1 MRRRGFLKKLPIAA
15 GSSFMLNNL
24 PLSAM
29 AKSAALHRLA
39 AASDNDKVLI
49 LIQLHGG
56 NDGLNTVIPIDQ
68 YADYYQL
75 RPNLAIPDNGKRKYI
90 DLDST
95 LSIED
100 QVGLHPDLT
109 HMKELYDQG
118 KVNIV
123 QNVAYENVNG
133 SHFRSRD
140 IWFMGGDYNEYIP
153 SGWMGRLLDHEYP
166 GYPDEYPNTQMPDPL
181 AIEIGN
187 GVSLAFHRNN
197 GIPTAIS
204 IQNPEQFYD
213 LITSVGGAPPE
224 YIANTHYGEE
234 LQWIMD
240 IEEKSNQYAGRL
252 KEVYEQGNNSQNV
265 TYPELYPL
273 NAPPGRIKNR
283 LALQLKM
290 IARLLSGG
298 VKTKIFL
305 ARLGGFDTHAEQVE
319 AYDATMGTHA
329 ALLYHI
335 SSAMKAFQDDLKEL
349 GLEDRVMTMT
359 FSEFGRRAYSNG
371 SYGSDH
377 GTAAPMF
384 VFGKLVKPGVTGTNP
399 DLNNLNNGNL
409 VHQFDYRQVFTSAVV
424 DWLEADSDAVQ
435 ATLFNDWVDSRLPIV
450 GNGITGTNEAF
461 FKTRNFLEDCY
472 PNPVKSKVVFSFRIN
487 TRGKVKLE
495 ILDIQGKSIMT
506 LIDDFREV
514 GLHHITADLDKLKIG
529 TYLYRIKTG
538 NLEDTKKLI
547 KK

>member
-1 MRRRGFLKKLPIAA
+1 MKRRNFLKKIPLAA
-15 GSSFMLNNL
+15 GAPIMLNSI
-24 PLSAM
+24 PLNALAQSAP
-29 AKSAALHRLA
+29 LHRLA
-39 AASDNDKVLI
+39 ASSDNDRVLV

-68 YADYYQL
+68 YAEYYQL

-90 DLDST
+90 DLDTT
-95 LSIED
+95 LSVED

-109 HMKELYDQG
+109 HMKALYDQA
-118 KVNIV
+118 KLNIV

-140 IWFMGGDYNEYIP
+140 IWFMGGDYDDYIP
-153 SGWMGRLLDHEYP
+153 SGWMGRFLDHEFP
-166 GYPDEYPNTQMPDPL
+166 GYPDDYPSTEMPDPL

-187 GVSLAFHRNN
+187 GVSLAFHRSN

-224 YIANTHYGEE
+224 YIANTHYGQE

-252 KEVYEQGNNSQNV
+252 KEVYENGSNSQNV

-273 NAPPGRIKNR
+273 NAPPGRIRNR
-283 LALQLKM
+283 LAPQLKM

-335 SSAMKAFQDDLKEL
+335 SSAMKAFQDDLKDL
-349 GLEDRVMTMT
+349 GIEDRVLTMT

-377 GTAAPMF
+377 GTSAPMF
-384 VFGKLVKPGVTGTNP
+384 VFGKLVKPGITGTNP
-399 DLNNLNNGNL
+399 DLNNLNRGNL
-409 VHQFDYRQVFTSAVV
+409 VYQYDYRQVFTSAVV
-424 DWLEADSDAVQ
+424 DWLQADSATVD
-435 ATLFNDWVDSRLPIV
+435 ATLFSDWVDSRLNII
-450 GNGITGTNEAF
+450 GNGITGTKETF
-461 FKTRNFLEDCY
+461 FNDRNYLQDCY
-472 PNPVKSKVVFSFRIN
+472 PNPAKDKVVFGFRIN
-487 TRGKVKLE
+487 SREKVSIR
-495 ILDIQGKSIMT
+495 ILDIKGK
-506 LIDDFREV
+506 LIAEILEEERDA
-514 GLHHITADLDKLKIG
+514 GIHHITYDIQSLKPG
-529 TYLYRIKTG
+529 TYLYRFRSGII
-538 NLEDTKKLI
+538 DQTKKLI

>member
-1 MRRRGFLKKLPIAA
+1 MKRRGFLSKLPYVA
-15 GSSFMLNNL
+15 GAPFMLNSI
-24 PLSAM
+24 PLSTL
-29 AKSAALHRLA
+29 AKTAPLHRLA
-39 AASDNDKVLI
+39 ASSNNDRVLI

-56 NDGLNTVIPIDQ
+56 NDGLNTIIPIEQ
-68 YADYYQL
+68 YAEYYQL

-90 DLDST
+90 DLDSSLT
-95 LSIED
+95 AVD

-109 HMKELYDQG
+109 HMKELYDQA
-118 KVNIV
+118 KLNIV

-140 IWFMGGDYNEYIP
+140 IWFMGGDYNEYLP
-153 SGWMGRLLDHEYP
+153 SGWMGRYLDHEFP
-166 GYPDEYPNTQMPDPL
+166 GYPDEYPSTEMPDPL

-197 GIPTAIS
+197 GIPNAIS

-224 YIANTHYGEE
+224 SIANTHYGQE

-252 KEVYEQGNNSQNV
+252 KQVYEQGSNSANV

-273 NAPPGRIKNR
+273 NAPSGRIKNR
-283 LALQLKM
+283 LAPQLKM

-319 AYDATMGTHA
+319 PYDATMGTHA

-349 GLEDRVMTMT
+349 DIEDRVLTMT

-377 GTAAPMF
+377 GTSAPMF
-384 VFGKLVKPGVTGTNP
+384 VFGKMVKPGVTGTNP
-399 DLNNLNNGNL
+399 DLNNLDRGNL
-409 VHQFDYRQVFTSAVV
+409 RYQYDYRQVFTSAVV
-424 DWLEADSDAVQ
+424 DWLEADSAAVD
-435 ATLFNDWVDSRLPIV
+435 ATLFSDWVDSRLNII
-450 GNGITGTNEAF
+450 GNGITGTKEAF
-461 FKTRNFLEDCY
+461 INERNYLQDCY
-472 PNPVKSKVVFSFRIN
+472 PNPVKDRAVFGFRIN
-487 TRGKVKLE
+487 GRSRV
-495 ILDIQGKSIMT
+495 ILQVLDTQGK
-506 LIDDFREV
+506 LIEV
-514 GLHHITADLDKLKIG
+514 VLDEEKEQGLHHVTYDLQHLKPG
-529 TYLYRIKTG
+529 TYIYRFQSGVI
-538 NLEDTKKLI
+538 EETKKLV

>member
-1 MRRRGFLKKLPIAA
+1 MRRRGFLKKLPMAA
-15 GSSFMLNNL
+15 GASFMLNNL
-24 PLSAM
+24 PLSTF
-29 AKSAALHRLA
+29 AKSSPFQRLA
-39 AASDNDKVLI
+39 ATSNNDKVLI

-68 YADYYQL
+68 YAEYYQL
-75 RPNLAIPDNGKRKYI
+75 RPNLAIPENGKRKYI
-90 DLDST
+90 TLDST
-95 LSIED
+95 LPASD
-100 QVGLHPDLT
+100 QVGLHPDLY
-109 HMKELYDQG
+109 HMKDLYDQG
-118 KVNIV
+118 KMNIV

-140 IWFMGGDYNEYIP
+140 IWFMGGDYDEYLP
-153 SGWMGRLLDHEYP
+153 SGWMGRYLDHQYP
-166 GYPDEYPNTQMPDPL
+166 GYPESYPSTEMPDPL
-181 AIEIGN
+181 AIEVGN

-197 GIPTAIS
+197 GIPAAIS

-213 LITSVGGAPPE
+213 LINSVGGAPPE
-224 YIANTHYGEE
+224 SIANAHYGQE

-252 KEVYEQGNNSQNV
+252 KEVYEKGSNSQKV
-265 TYPELYPL
+265 TYPDLYPL
-273 NAPPGRIKNR
+273 NAPSGRIKNR
-283 LALQLKM
+283 LAPQLKM

-319 AYDATMGTHA
+319 SYDATMGTHA

-349 GLEDRVMTMT
+349 GLEERVMTMT

-384 VFGKLVKPGVTGTNP
+384 VFGKNVKPGVTGTNA
-399 DLNNLNNGNL
+399 DLSNLNNGNL
-409 VHQFDYRQVFTSAVV
+409 VHQFDYRQVFTAAVV
-424 DWLEADSDAVQ
+424 DWMQADSDAVN
-435 ATLFNDWVDSRLPIV
+435 ATLFGNWVDSRLPIV
-450 GNGITGTNEAF
+450 GNGITGTDEEF
-461 FKTRNFLEDCY
+461 MEKRNFLEDCY
-472 PNPVKSKVVFSFRIN
+472 PNPVKDRTVFSFRISS
-487 TRGKVKLE
+487 KSIVKLE
-495 ILDIQGKSIMT
+495 LLDVQGKVIAT
-506 LIDDFREV
+506 ILNEQREE
-514 GLHHITADLDKLKIG
+514 GLHHVTYGLSSLRAG
-529 TYLYRIKTG
+529 TYLYRIHTKSMKT
-538 NLEDTKKLI
+538 TKKLV

>member
-1 MRRRGFLKKLPIAA
+1 MRRRGFLRKLPLVA
-15 GSSFMLNNL
+15 GSPFLLNSL
-24 PLSAM
+24 PLSAL
-29 AKSAALHRLA
+29 AKSAPLYRLA
-39 AASDNDKVLI
+39 ASSNNDKVLI

-68 YADYYQL
+68 YAEYYNL

-90 DLDST
+90 DLDSS
-95 LSIED
+95 LSVED

-118 KVNIV
+118 KMNIV

-140 IWFMGGDYNEYIP
+140 IWFMGGDYNEYLP
-153 SGWMGRLLDHEYP
+153 SGWMGRYLDHEYP
-166 GYPDEYPNTQMPDPL
+166 GYPESYPNSEMPDPL

-213 LITSVGGAPPE
+213 LVTSVGGLPPE

-234 LQWIMD
+234 LKWIMD

-252 KEVYEQGNNSQNV
+252 KEVYEQGSNSQNV
-265 TYPELYPL
+265 TYPDLYPL
-273 NAPPGRIKNR
+273 NAPSGRIKNR
-283 LALQLKM
+283 LAPQMKM

-319 AYDATMGTHA
+319 SYDATMGTHA

-349 GLEDRVMTMT
+349 GLEDKVLTMT

-384 VFGKLVKPGVTGTNP
+384 VFGKMVKPGVTGTNP
-399 DLNNLNNGNL
+399 DLNNLDGGNL
-409 VHQFDYRQVFTSAVV
+409 VHQHDYRQVFTAAVV
-424 DWLEADSDAVQ
+424 DWLEADSEAVE
-435 ATLFNDWVDSRLPIV
+435 ATLLSDWVDSRLPII
-450 GNGITGTNEAF
+450 GNGITGVKEGF
-461 FKTRNFLEDCY
+461 FAERNFLEDCY
-472 PNPVKSKVVFSFRIN
+472 PNPVIDKTVFSYRIN
-487 TRGKVKLE
+487 TDGMVKLE
-495 ILDIQGKSIMT
+495 
-506 LIDDFREV
+506 LIDVQGRLVATILNEFKEA
-514 GLHHITADLDKLKIG
+514 GLHHITYDLKSLRTG
-529 TYLYRIKTG
+529 TYIYRFESG
-538 NLEDTKKLI
+538 NLNQTKKLI
-547 KK
+547 KQ

>member
-1 MRRRGFLKKLPIAA
+1 MKRRGFLSKLPYVA
-15 GSSFMLNNL
+15 GAPFMLNSI
-24 PLSAM
+24 PLSTL
-29 AKSAALHRLA
+29 AKTAPLHRLA
-39 AASDNDKVLI
+39 ASSNNDRVLI

-56 NDGLNTVIPIDQ
+56 NDGLNTIIPIDQ
-68 YADYYQL
+68 YAEYYQL

-90 DLDST
+90 DLDSA
-95 LSIED
+95 LSVED

-109 HMKELYDQG
+109 HMKELYDQA
-118 KVNIV
+118 KLNIV

-140 IWFMGGDYNEYIP
+140 IWFMGGDYNEYLP
-153 SGWMGRLLDHEYP
+153 SGWMGRYLDHEFP
-166 GYPDEYPNTQMPDPL
+166 GYPDEYPSTEMPDPL

-197 GIPTAIS
+197 GIPNAIS

-224 YIANTHYGEE
+224 SIANTHYGQE

-252 KEVYEQGNNSQNV
+252 KEVYEQGSNSANV

-273 NAPPGRIKNR
+273 NAPSGRIKNR
-283 LALQLKM
+283 LAPQLKM

-319 AYDATMGTHA
+319 PYDATMGTHA

-349 GLEDRVMTMT
+349 GIEDRVLTMT

-377 GTAAPMF
+377 GTSAPMF
-384 VFGKLVKPGVTGTNP
+384 VFGKMVKPGVTGTNP
-399 DLNNLNNGNL
+399 DLNNLDRGNL
-409 VHQFDYRQVFTSAVV
+409 RYQYDYRQVFTSAVV
-424 DWLEADSDAVQ
+424 DWLEADSAAVD
-435 ATLFNDWVDSRLPIV
+435 ATLFSDWVDSRLNII
-450 GNGITGTNEAF
+450 GNGITGTKEAF
-461 FKTRNFLEDCY
+461 INERNYLQDCY
-472 PNPVKSKVVFSFRIN
+472 PNPVKDRAVFGFRIN
-487 TRGKVKLE
+487 GRSRVKLQV
-495 ILDIQGKSIMT
+495 LDIQGK
-506 LIDDFREV
+506 LIEV
-514 GLHHITADLDKLKIG
+514 VLDEQKEPGLHHVTYDLQHLMPG
-529 TYLYRIKTG
+529 TYIYRFQSGVI
-538 NLEDTKKLI
+538 EETKKLV

>member
-1 MRRRGFLKKLPIAA
+1 MRRRGFIKKLPIAA
-15 GSSFMLNNL
+15 GASFMLNNI
-24 PLSAM
+24 PLSTLAR
-29 AKSAALHRLA
+29 SAPLHRLA
-39 AASDNDKVLI
+39 ASSANDKVLI

-68 YADYYQL
+68 YAEYYQL
-75 RPNLAIPDNGKRKYI
+75 RPNLAIPDNGKRRYI

-95 LSIED
+95 LSVED

-118 KVNIV
+118 KLNIV

-140 IWFMGGDYNEYIP
+140 IWFMGGDYNEYLP
-153 SGWMGRLLDHEYP
+153 SGWMGRYLDHEYP
-166 GYPDEYPNTQMPDPL
+166 GYPDDYPNTDMPDPL

-213 LITSVGGAPPE
+213 LINSVGGAPPD

-240 IEEKSNQYAGRL
+240 IEEKANQYAGRL
-252 KEVYEQGNNSQNV
+252 KDVYEQGRNSQNV

-273 NAPPGRIKNR
+273 NAPPGRIKNW
-283 LALQLKM
+283 LAPQLKM

-319 AYDATMGTHA
+319 PYDATMGTHA

-335 SSAMKAFQDDLKEL
+335 SSAMKAFQDDLKEM
-349 GLEDRVMTMT
+349 GLEDRVMSMT

-384 VFGKLVKPGVTGTNP
+384 VFGKMVKPGVTGTNV

-409 VHQFDYRQVFTSAVV
+409 VHQFDYRQVFTAAVV
-424 DWLEADSDAVQ
+424 DWLEADADAVN
-435 ATLFNDWVDSRLPIV
+435 ATLFSNWVDSRLPIV
-450 GNGITGTNEAF
+450 GNGITGTKEGFFNERF
-461 FKTRNFLEDCY
+461 YLDDCY
-472 PNPVKSKVVFSFRIN
+472 PNPVRDKVVFGFRIN
-487 TRGKVKLE
+487 NRGRVQLE
-495 ILDIQGKSIMT
+495 ILDIQGRLVKTIM
-506 LIDDFREV
+506 DEVREIGFHQV
-514 GLHHITADLDKLKIG
+514 SYDLNCLKTG
-529 TYLYRIKTG
+529 TYLYRIQSS
-538 NLEDTKKLI
+538 NFENTKKLI
-547 KK
+547 KN

>member
-1 MRRRGFLKKLPIAA
+1 MVA

-24 PLSAM
+24 PLNTLAQTSPLA
-29 AKSAALHRLA
+29 RLA
-39 AASDNDKVLI
+39 ASSQNDKVLI

-56 NDGLNTVIPIDQ
+56 NDGLNTIIPIDQ

-75 RPNLAIPDNGKRKYI
+75 RPNLAIPDNGKRRFI
-90 DLDST
+90 DLDTS
-95 LSIED
+95 LNVED
-100 QVGLHPDLT
+100 QIGLHPDLT
-109 HMKELYDQG
+109 HMKALYDEA
-118 KVNIV
+118 KLNIV
-123 QNVAYENVNG
+123 QNVAYDNVNG

-140 IWFMGGDYNEYIP
+140 IWFMGGDYDQYHS
-153 SGWMGRLLDHEYP
+153 SGWMGRYLDHEYP
-166 GYPDEYPNTQMPDPL
+166 GYPDDYPNGQMPDPL

-197 GIPTAIS
+197 GIPNAIS

-224 YIANTHYGEE
+224 AIANSHYGQE

-252 KEVYEQGNNSQNV
+252 KQVFEKGQNSANV

-273 NAPPGRIKNR
+273 NAPSGRIKNR
-283 LALQLKM
+283 LAPQLKM

-319 AYDATMGTHA
+319 SYDATMGTHA

-349 GLEDRVMTMT
+349 GIEDRVLTMT

-377 GTAAPMF
+377 GTSAPMF
-384 VFGKLVKPGVTGTNP
+384 VFGKMVKPGVTGTNP
-399 DLNNLNNGNL
+399 DLNNLERGNL
-409 VHQFDYRQVFTSAVV
+409 IHQFDYRQVFTAALV
-424 DWLEADSDAVQ
+424 DWMEADSDAVE
-435 ATLFNDWVDSRLPIV
+435 ATLFNDFVDSRLPII
-450 GNGITGTNEAF
+450 GNGITGTKEAF
-461 FKTRNFLEDCY
+461 LSERNFVEDIY
-472 PNPVKSKVVFSFRIN
+472 PNPVQDRASIKIQLPSKSQ
-487 TRGKVKLE
+487 VKIQ
-495 ILDIQGKSIMT
+495 ILDIHGK
-506 LIDDFREV
+506 LIDLQVDESREA
-514 GLHHITADLDKLKIG
+514 GLQHFKLDLRFLQPG
-529 TYLYRIKTG
+529 TYLYKVNSKTI
-538 NLEDTKKLI
+538 DQTKKFV

>member
-24 PLSAM
+24 PLNALAESGP
-29 AKSAALHRLA
+29 LHRLA

-56 NDGLNTVIPIDQ
+56 NDGLNAVIPIDQ
-68 YADYYQL
+68 YAEYYQL

-95 LSIED
+95 LSVED

-109 HMKELYDQG
+109 HMKDLYDHG
-118 KVNIV
+118 KLNIV

-140 IWFMGGDYNEYIP
+140 IWFMGGDYNENLP

-166 GYPDEYPNTQMPDPL
+166 GYPDNYPNTQMPDPL

-197 GIPTAIS
+197 GIPVAIS
-204 IQNPEQFYD
+204 IQNPDQFYD
-213 LITSVGGAPPE
+213 LITSVGGMPPE
-224 YIANTHYGEE
+224 YIANTHYGQE

-252 KEVYEQGNNSQNV
+252 KEVYEKGNNSQNV

-283 LALQLKM
+283 LAPQMKM

-349 GLEDRVMTMT
+349 GIEDRVMTMT

-384 VFGKLVKPGVTGTNP
+384 VFGKMVKPGITGTNP

-409 VHQFDYRQVFTSAVV
+409 IHQFDYRQVFTSAVV
-424 DWLEADSDAVQ
+424 DWLEADNDAVN
-435 ATLFNDWVDSRLPIV
+435 ATLFSDWVDSRLPIV
-450 GNGITGTNEAF
+450 GNGITGTKEGF
-461 FKTRNFLEDCY
+461 FNKHNYLEDCY
-472 PNPVKSKVVFSFRIN
+472 PNPVKDKTVFSFRIN
-487 TRGKVKLE
+487 SKSRVKLDLLDMQGKLINV
-495 ILDIQGKSIMT
+495 ILDEE
-506 LIDDFREV
+506 RNE
-514 GLHHITADLDKLKIG
+514 GLHHVTFDLKSLKTG
-529 TYLYRIKTG
+529 TYLYRIQSGSLGK
-538 NLEDTKKLI
+538 TKKLV
-547 KK
+547 KE

>member
-1 MRRRGFLKKLPIAA
+1 MKRRNFLKKIPLAA
-15 GSSFMLNNL
+15 GAPIMLNSI
-24 PLSAM
+24 PLNTLART
-29 AKSAALHRLA
+29 APLHRLA
-39 AASDNDKVLI
+39 ASSNNDRVLV

-56 NDGLNTVIPIDQ
+56 NDGLNTVIPVDQ
-68 YADYYQL
+68 YAEYYQL

-95 LSIED
+95 LSVED

-109 HMKELYDQG
+109 HMKALYDQA
-118 KVNIV
+118 KLNIV

-140 IWFMGGDYNEYIP
+140 IWFMGGDYDEYIP
-153 SGWMGRLLDHEYP
+153 SGWMGRFLDHEFP
-166 GYPDEYPNTQMPDPL
+166 GYPDEYPNTEMPDPL

-187 GVSLAFHRNN
+187 GVSLAFHRSN

-224 YIANTHYGEE
+224 SIANTHYGQE

-252 KEVYEQGNNSQNV
+252 KEVYENGSNSPNV

-273 NAPPGRIKNR
+273 NAPPGRIRNR
-283 LALQLKM
+283 LAPQLKM

-349 GLEDRVMTMT
+349 GIEDRVLTMT

-377 GTAAPMF
+377 GTSAPMF
-384 VFGKLVKPGVTGTNP
+384 VFGKLVKPGITGTNP
-399 DLNNLNNGNL
+399 DLNNLNRGNL
-409 VHQFDYRQVFTSAVV
+409 VYQYDYRQVFTSAVV
-424 DWLEADSDAVQ
+424 DWLEADNQAVE
-435 ATLFNDWVDSRLPIV
+435 AARFNDWVDSRLNII
-450 GNGITGTNEAF
+450 GNGITSTKEAF
-461 FKTRNFLEDCY
+461 LNERNYLQDCY
-472 PNPVKSKVVFSFRIN
+472 PNPVIDQVVFGFRIN
-487 TRGKVKLE
+487 NHSKVSIDILDVKGKVIVKLLE
-495 ILDIQGKSIMT
+495 EERDA
-506 LIDDFREV
+506 
-514 GLHHITADLDKLKIG
+514 GLHHITHNLQTLKAG
-529 TYLYRIKTG
+529 TYIYRFHSGEI
-538 NLEDTKKLI
+538 NQTKKLV
-547 KK
+547 KQ

>member
-1 MRRRGFLKKLPIAA
+1 M
-15 GSSFMLNNL
+15 
-24 PLSAM
+24 
-29 AKSAALHRLA
+29 HRLA
-39 AASDNDKVLI
+39 ASSQNDKVLI

-56 NDGLNTVIPIDQ
+56 NDGLNTLIPMDQ
-68 YADYYQL
+68 YAEYYQL
-75 RPNLAIPDNGKRKYI
+75 RPNLAIPDNGKRQYI
-90 DLDST
+90 PLDTT
-95 LSIED
+95 LPVED

-109 HMKELYDQG
+109 HMKTLYDQG
-118 KVNIV
+118 KLNIV

-140 IWFMGGDYNEYIP
+140 IWFMGGDYNEHLP
-153 SGWMGRLLDHEYP
+153 SGWMGRYLDHEYP
-166 GYPDEYPNTQMPDPL
+166 GYPDDYPNAEMPDPL

-224 YIANTHYGEE
+224 SIANTHYGEE

-252 KEVYEQGNNSQNV
+252 KEVYEKGSNSQSV
-265 TYPELYPL
+265 SYPELYPL
-273 NAPPGRIKNR
+273 NAPSGRIKNR
-283 LALQLKM
+283 LAPQLRM

-319 AYDATMGTHA
+319 SYDATMGTHA

-335 SSAMKAFQDDLKEL
+335 SSAMKAFQDDLKAL
-349 GLEDRVMTMT
+349 GLDDRVMTMT
-359 FSEFGRRAYSNG
+359 FSEFGRRAFSNG

-384 VFGKLVKPGVTGTNP
+384 IFGKYVKPGVTGTNP
-399 DLNNLNNGNL
+399 DLNNLDRGNL

-424 DWLEADSDAVQ
+424 DWLEADSEAVN

-450 GNGITGTNEAF
+450 GNGITGVDDEF
-461 FKTRNFLEDCY
+461 FEERNFLADCY
-472 PNPVKSKVVFSFRIN
+472 PNPVKDRSIFGYRVNAR
-487 TRGKVKLE
+487 TRVKLE
-495 ILDIQGKSIMT
+495 ILDSQGKT
-506 LIDDFREV
+506 LKLLMDEV
-514 GLHHITADLDKLKIG
+514 RNPGNHQETFDLSFLPTG
-529 TYLYRIKTG
+529 TYIYRIKTG
-538 NLEDTKKLI
+538 RMENSKKLV
-547 KK
+547 KL

>member
-1 MRRRGFLKKLPIAA
+1 
-15 GSSFMLNNL
+15 MLNSIPMTTLAQNA
-24 PLSAM
+24 P
-29 AKSAALHRLA
+29 LHRLA
-39 AASDNDKVLI
+39 AASNNDRVLV

-56 NDGLNTVIPIDQ
+56 NDGLNTIIPIDQ

-90 DLDST
+90 DLDTT
-95 LSIED
+95 LTAED
-100 QVGLHPDLT
+100 QVGLHPDLV
-109 HMKELYDQG
+109 HMKELYDQA

-140 IWFMGGDYNEYIP
+140 IWFMGGDYDEYIP
-153 SGWMGRLLDHEYP
+153 SGWMGRYLDHEFP
-166 GYPDEYPNTQMPDPL
+166 GYPDEYPSTEMPDPL

-187 GVSLAFHRNN
+187 GVSLAFHRSN

-213 LITSVGGAPPE
+213 LITSVGGLPPE
-224 YIANTHYGEE
+224 SIANTHYGQE

-252 KEVYEQGNNSQNV
+252 REVYENGANSVNV
-265 TYPELYPL
+265 TYPELYPY
-273 NAPPGRIKNR
+273 NAPSGRIKNR
-283 LALQLKM
+283 LAPQLKM

-319 AYDATMGTHA
+319 PYDATMGTHA

-349 GLEDRVMTMT
+349 GIEDRVLTMT

-377 GTAAPMF
+377 GTSAPMF
-384 VFGKLVKPGVTGTNP
+384 VFGKMVEPGVTGTNP
-399 DLNNLNNGNL
+399 DLNNLNRGNL

-424 DWLEADSDAVQ
+424 DWLQADNEAVD
-435 ATLFNDWVDSRLPIV
+435 ATLFSDWVDSRLNIV
-450 GNGITGTNEAF
+450 GNGITGTKEAF
-461 FKTRNFLEDCY
+461 INERNYLQDCY
-472 PNPVKSKVVFSFRIN
+472 PNPVKDQVVFGFRLSSRSRVSIQVLDVD
-487 TRGKVKLE
+487 GKLIFD
-495 ILDIQGKSIMT
+495 ILDEER
-506 LIDDFREV
+506 DA
-514 GLHHITADLDKLKIG
+514 GLHHVSYDLKVLQAG
-529 TYLYRIKTG
+529 TYIYRFQSGFI
-538 NLEDTKKLI
+538 DQSKKLI
-547 KK
+547 KQ

>member
-24 PLSAM
+24 PLSAF
-29 AKSAALHRLA
+29 AKSAPMHRLA
-39 AASDNDKVLI
+39 ATSDNDKVLI

-56 NDGLNTVIPIDQ
+56 NDGLNSVIPIEQ

-75 RPNLAIPDNGKRKYI
+75 RPNLAIPDKGNRKYI
-90 DLDST
+90 DLDGT
-95 LSIED
+95 LGVED

-118 KVNIV
+118 KMNIV
-123 QNVAYENVNG
+123 QNVAYENING

-140 IWFMGGDYNEYIP
+140 IWYMGGDYNEYLP

-166 GYPDEYPNTQMPDPL
+166 GYPESYPNTEMPDPL
-181 AIEIGN
+181 GIEIGN

-197 GIPTAIS
+197 GIPAAIS
-204 IQNPEQFYD
+204 IQNPDQFYD
-213 LITSVGGAPPE
+213 LITSVGGLPPE
-224 YIANTHYGEE
+224 SLTNTHYGEE
-234 LQWIMD
+234 LKWIMD
-240 IEEKSNQYAGRL
+240 MEEKSNQYAGRL
-252 KEVYEQGNNSQNV
+252 KEVYEKGSNSQNV
-265 TYPELYPL
+265 TYPELYPF
-273 NAPPGRIKNR
+273 NAPSGRIKNR
-283 LALQLKM
+283 LAPQLKM

-319 AYDATMGTHA
+319 PYDATMGTHA

-349 GLEDRVMTMT
+349 GIEDRVMTMT

-384 VFGKLVKPGVTGTNP
+384 VFGKMVKPGVTGTNP

-409 VHQFDYRQVFTSAVV
+409 IHQYDYRQVFTSAVV
-424 DWLEADSDAVQ
+424 DWLQADSDAVN
-435 ATLFNDWVDSRLPIV
+435 ATMFSDWVDSRLPIV
-450 GNGITGTNEAF
+450 GNGITGTKEEFLNE
-461 FKTRNFLEDCY
+461 RNFLEDCY
-472 PNPVKSKVVFSFRIN
+472 PNPVLNKTVFSFR
-487 TRGKVKLE
+487 TSSVGRVKLE
-495 ILDIQGKSIMT
+495 VLDIQGKLVKTVINET
-506 LIDDFREV
+506 KEA
-514 GLHHITADLDKLKIG
+514 GLHHITTDLNALKTG
-529 TYLYRIKTG
+529 TYLYRFKSG
-538 NLEDTKKLI
+538 NLEKTKKLI

>member
-1 MRRRGFLKKLPIAA
+1 
-15 GSSFMLNNL
+15 MLNHI
-24 PLSAM
+24 PLNAL
-29 AKSAALHRLA
+29 AKTAPLYRLA
-39 AASDNDKVLI
+39 STSDNDRVLV

-56 NDGLNTVIPIDQ
+56 NDGLNTIIPINQ
-68 YADYYQL
+68 YAEYYQL

-90 DLDST
+90 ELDST
-95 LSIED
+95 LSVED

-109 HMKELYDQG
+109 HMKELYDRA

-140 IWFMGGDYNEYIP
+140 IWFMGGDYDEYLP
-153 SGWMGRLLDHEYP
+153 SGWMGRLLDHEFP
-166 GYPDEYPNTQMPDPL
+166 GYPENYPNAGMPDPL

-187 GVSLAFHRNN
+187 GVSLAFHRSN

-224 YIANTHYGEE
+224 HIENTHYGEE
-234 LQWIMD
+234 LKWIMD

-252 KEVYEQGNNSQNV
+252 KEAYEQGSNSPKV
-265 TYPELYPL
+265 PYPELYPL
-273 NAPPGRIKNR
+273 NAPSGRIRNR
-283 LALQLKM
+283 LAPQLKM

-349 GLEDRVMTMT
+349 GLEDRVITMT

-384 VFGKLVKPGVTGTNP
+384 VFGKMVKPGVIGTNP
-399 DLNNLNNGNL
+399 DLNSLDNGNL
-409 VHQFDYRQVFTSAVV
+409 VHQYDYRQVFASAVV
-424 DWLEADSDAVQ
+424 DWLEADSDAVN
-435 ATLFNDWVDSRLPIV
+435 ATLFGNWVDSRLPII
-450 GNGITGTNEAF
+450 GNGITGTTEAF
-461 FKTRNFLEDCY
+461 LNTRNFLEDCY
-472 PNPVKSKVVFSFRIN
+472 PNPVSQSTVFGFRISSRN
-487 TRGKVKLE
+487 RVKLE
-495 ILDIQGKSIMT
+495 ITDIKGRSVQTVLD
-506 LIDDFREV
+506 EV
-514 GLHHITADLDKLKIG
+514 RDAGLHHVTADLSLLKKG
-529 TYLYRIKTG
+529 AYLYKITAG
-538 NLEDTKKLI
+538 HLEETKKLI
-547 KK
+547 RK

>member
-1 MRRRGFLKKLPIAA
+1 MRRRGFLRKLPLVA
-15 GSSFMLNNL
+15 GSSFMLNNM
-24 PLSAM
+24 PFSAM
-29 AKSAALHRLA
+29 SKSAPLYRLA
-39 AASDNDKVLI
+39 ASSDNDRVLI

-56 NDGLNTVIPIDQ
+56 NDGLNTLIPVDQ
-68 YADYYQL
+68 YAEYYQL
-75 RPNLAIPDNGKRKYI
+75 RPNLAIPDNGKRKFI
-90 DLDST
+90 DLDGT
-95 LSIED
+95 LSAED

-109 HMKELYDQG
+109 HIKELYDQA

-123 QNVAYENVNG
+123 QNVAYDNVNG

-140 IWFMGGDYNEYIP
+140 IWFMGGDYDEYLP
-153 SGWMGRLLDHEYP
+153 SGWMGRFLDHEYP
-166 GYPDEYPNTQMPDPL
+166 GYPENYPNAEMPDPL

-204 IQNPEQFYD
+204 IQNPEQFYN

-224 YIANTHYGEE
+224 YIENTHYGEE
-234 LQWIMD
+234 LKWIMD

-252 KEVYEQGNNSQNV
+252 KDVYENGNNSPNV

-273 NAPPGRIKNR
+273 NAPSGRIKNR
-283 LALQLKM
+283 LAPQLKM

-319 AYDATMGTHA
+319 PFDATMGTHA

-349 GLEDRVMTMT
+349 GIEDRVITMT

-377 GTAAPMF
+377 GTSAPMF
-384 VFGKLVKPGVTGTNP
+384 IFGKMVKPGVIGTNP

-409 VHQFDYRQVFTSAVV
+409 VHQYDYRQVFTSAVL
-424 DWLEADSDAVQ
+424 DWLEADSAAIS
-435 ATLFNDWVDSRLPIV
+435 ATLFNDWVDSRLPII
-450 GNGITGTNEAF
+450 GNGITGTKEAF
-461 FKTRNFLEDCY
+461 LNSRNFLEDCY
-472 PNPVKSKVVFSFRIN
+472 PNPVTDRTVFSFRTSAKNRI
-487 TRGKVKLE
+487 K
-495 ILDIQGKSIMT
+495 LDIVDIRGSVVKV
-506 LIDDFREV
+506 LLNEV
-514 GLHHITADLDKLKIG
+514 RGAGLH
-529 TYLYRIKTG
+529 R
-538 NLEDTKKLI
+538 
-547 KK
+547 

>member
-1 MRRRGFLKKLPIAA
+1 MKRRGFLSKLPYVA
-15 GSSFMLNNL
+15 GAPFMLNSI
-24 PLSAM
+24 PLSTL
-29 AKSAALHRLA
+29 AKTAPLHRLA
-39 AASDNDKVLI
+39 ASSNNDRVLI

-56 NDGLNTVIPIDQ
+56 NDGLNTIIPIEQ
-68 YADYYQL
+68 YAEYYQL

-90 DLDST
+90 DLDSSLT
-95 LSIED
+95 AVD

-109 HMKELYDQG
+109 HMKELYDQA
-118 KVNIV
+118 KLNIV

-140 IWFMGGDYNEYIP
+140 IWFMGGDYNEYLP
-153 SGWMGRLLDHEYP
+153 SGWMGRFLDHEFP
-166 GYPDEYPNTQMPDPL
+166 GYPDEYPSTEMPDPL

-197 GIPTAIS
+197 GIPNAIS

-224 YIANTHYGEE
+224 SIANTHYGQE

-252 KEVYEQGNNSQNV
+252 KQVYEQGSNSANV

-273 NAPPGRIKNR
+273 NAPSGRIKNR
-283 LALQLKM
+283 LAPQLKM

-319 AYDATMGTHA
+319 PYDATMGTHA

-349 GLEDRVMTMT
+349 GIEDRVLTMT

-377 GTAAPMF
+377 GTSAPMF
-384 VFGKLVKPGVTGTNP
+384 VFGKMVKPGVTGTNP
-399 DLNNLNNGNL
+399 DLNNLDRGNL
-409 VHQFDYRQVFTSAVV
+409 RYQYDYRQVFTSAVV
-424 DWLEADSDAVQ
+424 DWLEADSAAVD
-435 ATLFNDWVDSRLPIV
+435 ATLFSDWVDSRLNII
-450 GNGITGTNEAF
+450 GNGITGTKEAF
-461 FKTRNFLEDCY
+461 INERNYLQDCY
-472 PNPVKSKVVFSFRIN
+472 PNPVKDRAVFGFRIN
-487 TRGKVKLE
+487 GRSRV
-495 ILDIQGKSIMT
+495 ILQVLDTQGK
-506 LIDDFREV
+506 LIEV
-514 GLHHITADLDKLKIG
+514 VLDEEKEQGLHHVTYDLQHLKPG
-529 TYLYRIKTG
+529 TYIYRFQSGVI
-538 NLEDTKKLI
+538 EETKKLV

>member
-1 MRRRGFLKKLPIAA
+1 MRRRGFIKKLPIVAS
-15 GSSFMLNNL
+15 SSFMLNNI

-39 AASDNDKVLI
+39 ATSDNDRVLI

-68 YADYYQL
+68 YAEYYQL
-75 RPNLAIPDNGKRKYI
+75 RPNLAIPDNGKRQYI
-90 DLDST
+90 PLDST
-95 LSIED
+95 LSVED

-140 IWFMGGDYNEYIP
+140 IWFMGGDYDEYLP

-166 GYPDEYPNTQMPDPL
+166 GYPDDYPNATMPDPL

-224 YIANTHYGEE
+224 HIANTHYGEE

-252 KEVYEQGNNSQNV
+252 KEVYEQGSNSSKV

-273 NAPPGRIKNR
+273 NAPSGRIKNR
-283 LALQLKM
+283 LAPQLKM

-319 AYDATMGTHA
+319 PYDATMGTHA

-377 GTAAPMF
+377 GSSAPMF
-384 VFGKLVKPGVTGTNP
+384 IFGKMVKPGVTGTNP

-409 VHQFDYRQVFTSAVV
+409 VYQYDYRQVFTSAVA
-424 DWLEADSDAVQ
+424 DWLQADNAAIEATQFSD
-435 ATLFNDWVDSRLPIV
+435 WMSSRLPIV
-450 GNGITGTNEAF
+450 GNGITGTKEAF
-461 FKTRNFLEDCY
+461 FSERNFLDDCY
-472 PNPVKSKVVFSFRIN
+472 PNPVIDKAVFGFRIN
-487 TRGKVKLE
+487 SQSKVILE
-495 ILDIQGKSIMT
+495 ILDIKGSLVKLLSNDIKEPG
-506 LIDDFREV
+506 F
-514 GLHHITADLDKLKIG
+514 HHLTVDLSALNPG

-538 NLEDTKKLI
+538 NLETTKKLV

>member
-1 MRRRGFLKKLPIAA
+1 
-15 GSSFMLNNL
+15 MLNSL
-24 PLSAM
+24 PLSSM
-29 AKSAALHRLA
+29 AKSSALHRLA
-39 AASDNDKVLI
+39 ATSDNDKVLI

-68 YADYYQL
+68 YAEYYQL
-75 RPNLAIPDNGKRKYI
+75 RPNLAIPDNGKRQYI
-90 DLDST
+90 PLDNT
-95 LSIED
+95 LSVED

-140 IWFMGGDYNEYIP
+140 IWFMGGDYDEYLP

-166 GYPDEYPNTQMPDPL
+166 GYPDEYPNTAMPDPL
-181 AIEIGN
+181 GIEIGN

-224 YIANTHYGEE
+224 HIANTHYGEE

-252 KEVYEQGNNSQNV
+252 KEVYEQGSNSTGV

-273 NAPPGRIKNR
+273 NAPSGRIKNR
-283 LALQLKM
+283 LAPQLKM

-319 AYDATMGTHA
+319 PYDATMGTHA

-377 GTAAPMF
+377 GSSAPMF
-384 VFGKLVKPGVTGTNP
+384 VFGKMVKPGVTGTNP

-409 VHQFDYRQVFTSAVV
+409 VYQHDYRQVFTSAVV
-424 DWLEADSDAVQ
+424 DWLQADNAAVD
-435 ATLFNDWVDSRLPIV
+435 ATLFSDWVDSRLPIV
-450 GNGITGTNEAF
+450 GNGITGTKEAF
-461 FKTRNFLEDCY
+461 LKERNFLEDCY
-472 PNPVKSKVVFSFRIN
+472 PNPVKDKAVFGFRVNAKGRI
-487 TRGKVKLE
+487 KLE
-495 ILDIQGKSIMT
+495 ILDIKGKLVKT
-506 LIDDFREV
+506 LVDEIRDAGFY
-514 GLHHITADLDKLKIG
+514 HITTDLSEFKTG

-538 NLEDTKKLI
+538 SMEDTKKLI

>member
-1 MRRRGFLKKLPIAA
+1 MKRRGFLTKLPIVA
-15 GSSFMLNNL
+15 GAPFMLNSI
-24 PLSAM
+24 PLNTL
-29 AKSAALHRLA
+29 AKSAPLHRLA
-39 AASDNDKVLI
+39 ASSDNDRVLI

-56 NDGLNTVIPIDQ
+56 NDGLNTIIPINQ
-68 YADYYQL
+68 YAEYYQL
-75 RPNLAIPDNGKRKYI
+75 RPNLAIPDNGKRKFI
-90 DLDST
+90 DLDSSLT
-95 LSIED
+95 VED

-109 HMKELYDQG
+109 HMKELYDQA

-140 IWFMGGDYNEYIP
+140 IWFMGSDYNEYLP
-153 SGWMGRLLDHEYP
+153 SGWMGRYLDHEFP
-166 GYPDEYPNTQMPDPL
+166 GYPDEYPSTEMPDPL

-197 GIPTAIS
+197 GIPAAIS

-224 YIANTHYGEE
+224 SIANTHYGQE

-252 KEVYEQGNNSQNV
+252 KEVYENGSNSANV
-265 TYPELYPL
+265 SYPELYPL
-273 NAPPGRIKNR
+273 NAPSGRIKNR
-283 LALQLKM
+283 LAPQLKM

-319 AYDATMGTHA
+319 PYDATMGTHA

-335 SSAMKAFQDDLKEL
+335 SSAMKAFQDDLKGL
-349 GLEDRVMTMT
+349 GIEDRVLTMT

-384 VFGKLVKPGVTGTNP
+384 VFGKMVKPGVTGTNP
-399 DLNNLNNGNL
+399 DLNNLDRGNL
-409 VHQFDYRQVFTSAVV
+409 RHQFDYRQVFTSAVV
-424 DWLEADSDAVQ
+424 DWLEADSAAVD
-435 ATLFNDWVDSRLPIV
+435 ATLFSDWVDSRLNII
-450 GNGITGTNEAF
+450 GNGVTGTKEAF
-461 FKTRNFLEDCY
+461 INQRSYLQDCY
-472 PNPVKSKVVFSFRIN
+472 PNPVTDRTVFGFRIN
-487 TRGKVKLE
+487 SRSRV
-495 ILDIQGKSIMT
+495 ILQVQDIQGK
-506 LIDDFREV
+506 LIEV
-514 GLHHITADLDKLKIG
+514 ILDEERDPGLHHVTYDLQDLKPG
-529 TYLYRIKTG
+529 TYIYRFKSGVI
-538 NLEDTKKLI
+538 EETKKMI

>member
-1 MRRRGFLKKLPIAA
+1 M
-15 GSSFMLNNL
+15 
-24 PLSAM
+24 SA
-29 AKSAALHRLA
+29 
-39 AASDNDKVLI
+39 
-49 LIQLHGG
+49 
-56 NDGLNTVIPIDQ
+56 
-68 YADYYQL
+68 
-75 RPNLAIPDNGKRKYI
+75 
-90 DLDST
+90 
-95 LSIED
+95 ED

-140 IWFMGGDYNEYIP
+140 IWFMGGDYDEHLA

-166 GYPDEYPNTQMPDPL
+166 GYPDEYPNTAMPDPL

-197 GIPTAIS
+197 GIPAAIS
-204 IQNPEQFYD
+204 IQNPDQFYD
-213 LITSVGGAPPE
+213 LITSVGGLPPE
-224 YIANTHYGEE
+224 HIANTHYGEE

-252 KEVYEQGNNSQNV
+252 KEVYEQGNNSASV

-273 NAPPGRIKNR
+273 NAPSGRIKNR
-283 LALQLKM
+283 LAPQLKM

-319 AYDATMGTHA
+319 ASDATMGTHA

-335 SSAMKAFQDDLKEL
+335 SSTMKAFQDDLKEL
-349 GLEDRVMTMT
+349 GLEERVMTMT

-377 GTAAPMF
+377 GTSAPMF
-384 VFGKLVKPGVTGTNP
+384 VFGKMVKPGVTGTNP
-399 DLNNLNNGNL
+399 DLNNLDNGNL
-409 VHQFDYRQVFTSAVV
+409 RYQYDYRQVFTSVVV
-424 DWLEADSDAVQ
+424 DWLEADNDAVN
-435 ATLFNDWVDSRLPIV
+435 ATLFSEWVDSRLSIV
-450 GNGITGTNEAF
+450 GNGITGTKEAF
-461 FKTRNFLEDCY
+461 LDKRNFLEDCY
-472 PNPVKSKVVFSFRIN
+472 PNPVMDKTVFSFRIN
-487 TRGKVKLE
+487 KTDRVKLE
-495 ILDIQGKSIMT
+495 ILDLQGKLVKTVLDESR
-506 LIDDFREV
+506 DP
-514 GLHHITADLDKLKIG
+514 GLHHISVDLSELKTG
-529 TYLYRIKTG
+529 TYLYQFKSSIID
-538 NLEDTKKLI
+538 DTKKLI

>member
-1 MRRRGFLKKLPIAA
+1 MKRRNFLKKIPIAA
-15 GSSFMLNNL
+15 GAPIMLNSI
-24 PLSAM
+24 PLSAL
-29 AKSAALHRLA
+29 ARSAPLHRLA
-39 AASDNDKVLI
+39 ASSDNDRVLV

-68 YADYYQL
+68 YAEYYQL

-90 DLDST
+90 DLDLT
-95 LSIED
+95 LSVED

-109 HMKELYDQG
+109 HMKALYDQA
-118 KVNIV
+118 KLNIV

-140 IWFMGGDYNEYIP
+140 IWFMGGDYDEYIP
-153 SGWMGRLLDHEYP
+153 SGWMGRFLDHEFP
-166 GYPDEYPNTQMPDPL
+166 GYPDEYPNTEMPDPL

-187 GVSLAFHRNN
+187 GVSLAFHRSN

-224 YIANTHYGEE
+224 SIANTHYGQE

-252 KEVYEQGNNSQNV
+252 KEVYENGSNSPNV

-273 NAPPGRIKNR
+273 NAPPGRIRNR
-283 LALQLKM
+283 LAPQLKM

-349 GLEDRVMTMT
+349 GIEDRVLTMT

-377 GTAAPMF
+377 GTSAPMF
-384 VFGKLVKPGVTGTNP
+384 VFGKLVKPGITGTNP
-399 DLNNLNNGNL
+399 DLNNLNRGNL
-409 VHQFDYRQVFTSAVV
+409 VYQYDYRQVFTSAVV
-424 DWLEADSDAVQ
+424 DWLEADTEAIQ
-435 ATLFNDWVDSRLPIV
+435 ATRFNDWVDSRLNIV
-450 GNGITGTNEAF
+450 GNGITGTKEAF
-461 FKTRNFLEDCY
+461 LNERNYLQDCY
-472 PNPVKSKVVFSFRIN
+472 PNPVNDRVVFGFRIN
-487 TRGKVKLE
+487 NRSKVSIDLLNVKGKVIAK
-495 ILDIQGKSIMT
+495 ILDEERGA
-506 LIDDFREV
+506 
-514 GLHHITADLDKLKIG
+514 GLHHITYNLGSLSAG
-529 TYLYRIKTG
+529 TYIYRFQSGEI
-538 NLEDTKKLI
+538 NQTKKLV
-547 KK
+547 KQ

>member
-1 MRRRGFLKKLPIAA
+1 MRRRGFLKTLPIVA
-15 GSSFMLNNL
+15 GTPFLLNSL
-24 PLSAM
+24 PLSAL
-29 AKSAALHRLA
+29 AKSAPLYRLA
-39 AASDNDKVLI
+39 ASSDNDRVLI

-68 YADYYQL
+68 YAEYYNL

-90 DLDST
+90 DLDSS
-95 LSIED
+95 LSAAD
-100 QVGLHPDLT
+100 KLGLHPDLT
-109 HMKELYDQG
+109 HMKALYDQG
-118 KVNIV
+118 KLNIV

-140 IWFMGGDYNEYIP
+140 IWFMGGDYNEYLP

-166 GYPDEYPNTQMPDPL
+166 GYPESYPNAQMPDPL
-181 AIEIGN
+181 GIEIGN

-213 LITSVGGAPPE
+213 LINSVGGLPPE

-234 LQWIMD
+234 LKWIMD
-240 IEEKSNQYAGRL
+240 MEEKSNQYAGRL
-252 KEVYEQGNNSQNV
+252 KEVYDQGSNSQNV
-265 TYPELYPL
+265 TYPDLYPL
-273 NAPPGRIKNR
+273 NAPSGRIKNW
-283 LALQLKM
+283 LAPQLKM

-319 AYDATMGTHA
+319 SYDATMGTHA

-349 GLEDRVMTMT
+349 GLEDRVLTMT

-384 VFGKLVKPGVTGTNP
+384 VFGKMVKPGVTGTNP
-399 DLNNLNNGNL
+399 DLSNLDGGNL

-424 DWLEADSDAVQ
+424 DWLEVDSEAVDV
-435 ATLFNDWVDSRLPIV
+435 TLLSDWVDSRLPLI
-450 GNGITGTNEAF
+450 GNGITGTKEGFFNE
-461 FKTRNFLEDCY
+461 RNYMEDCY
-472 PNPVKSKVVFSFRIN
+472 PNPVIDKTVFSYRIN
-487 TRGKVKLE
+487 TDGLVKIEL
-495 ILDIQGKSIMT
+495 LDIQGRRVATVINM
-506 LIDDFREV
+506 FQEA
-514 GLHHITADLDKLKIG
+514 GFHHVTYDLKQFKNG
-529 TYLYRIKTG
+529 TYIYTFESG
-538 NLEDTKKLI
+538 NLKQTKKLI
-547 KK
+547 KQ

>member
-24 PLSAM
+24 ALSTIAR
-29 AKSAALHRLA
+29 SAPLHRLA
-39 AASDNDKVLI
+39 AASNNDKVLI

-68 YADYYQL
+68 YAEYYQL

-95 LSIED
+95 LSVED
-100 QVGLHPDLT
+100 QVGLHPDLS
-109 HMKELYDQG
+109 HMKDLYDHG
-118 KVNIV
+118 KLNIV

-140 IWFMGGDYNEYIP
+140 IWFMGGDYNENIP

-166 GYPDEYPNTQMPDPL
+166 GYPDNYPNLEMPDPL

-197 GIPTAIS
+197 GIPAAIS
-204 IQNPEQFYD
+204 IQNPDQFYD
-213 LITSVGGAPPE
+213 LITSVGGEPPE
-224 YIANTHYGEE
+224 SIANSHYGQE

-252 KEVYEQGNNSQNV
+252 KEVYEKGSNSQNV

-283 LALQLKM
+283 LAPQMKM

-349 GLEDRVMTMT
+349 GIEDRVMTMT

-384 VFGKLVKPGVTGTNP
+384 VFGKMVKPGVTGTNP
-399 DLNNLNNGNL
+399 DLNNLDNGNL

-424 DWLEADSDAVQ
+424 DWLEADSDAVN
-435 ATLFNDWVDSRLPIV
+435 ATMFGDWVDSRLPIV
-450 GNGITGTNEAF
+450 GNGITGTKEAF
-461 FKTRNFLEDCY
+461 FNERNFLEDCY
-472 PNPVKSKVVFSFRIN
+472 PNPVKDKTVFSFRIN
-487 TRGKVKLE
+487 AKSRVKLE
-495 ILDIQGKSIMT
+495 LLDIRGK
-506 LIDDFREV
+506 LISVIVNEERTH
-514 GLHHITADLDKLKIG
+514 GLHHITFDLSSLKSG
-529 TYLYRIKTG
+529 TYLYRIRSGSMEK
-538 NLEDTKKLI
+538 TKKLV
-547 KK
+547 KD